1 MPVDVRGLYGLTALH
16 YATRYNR
23 IDVVKLLLREGADVN
38 KQNYDYKDTPLHYAA
53 QYNKTE
59 VARLLI
65 QNGAD
70 VNIRND
76 VNNTPLGDARKGSEV
91 ERLLLQ
97 LQ

>member
-1 MPVDVRGLYGLTALH
+1 MPVDVSGVFGWTALH
-16 YATRYNR
+16 NATLRNR
-23 IDVVKLLLREGADVN
+23 IDVIKLLLHEGADVN
-38 KQNYDYKDTPLHYAA
+38 RQDDYKDTPLHIAA

-76 VNNTPLGDARKGSEV
+76 VNNTPLDDARKGSEV

-97 LQ
+97 HQ

>member
-1 MPVDVRGLYGLTALH
+1 MPVDVSNVYGWTALH
-16 YATRYNR
+16 HATMRNR
-23 IDVVKLLLREGADVN
+23 IDVIKLLLLEGADVN
-38 KQNYDYKDTPLHYAA
+38 KQNDGKETPLHLAA
-53 QYNKTE
+53 QFNKTE

-76 VNNTPLGDARKGSEV
+76 VNETPLDDADEGSEV

-97 LQ
+97 HQ

>member
-1 MPVDVRGLYGLTALH
+1 MPVDVSNVFGCTALH
-16 YATRYNR
+16 LATMYNR
-23 IDVVKLLLREGADVN
+23 IGVVKLLLRKEADAN
-38 KQNYDYKDTPLHYAA
+38 KQDINKDTPLHMAA
-53 QYNKTE
+53 RKNYTE

-70 VNIRND
+70 VNIQNHRNK
-76 VNNTPLGDARKGSEV
+76 TPLDDARKGSEV